1 MNNFQFNNPTR
12 IIFGRGEIK
21 RLSKEIPL
29 NSKVLIVY
37 GGGSIK
43 KTGIFDSIIAELK
56 DYSCGEFGGIE
67 PNPTYE
73 FLMNAVDLIKREG
86 YNYLLAAG
94 GGSVIDATKF
104 IAASALYDKGD
115 PWGLLTDNKAVK
127 KALPFAV
134 VLTLPASGSE
144 MNSGAVITRK
154 SIETKLPF
162 FGPALAPQFSILDPV
177 YTYTLPDRQ
186 IANGVID
193 SFMHIMEQYMTY
205 PVNSRVQ
212 DGFSETLLNIL
223 IEEGPKAIEEKE
235 NYDIRANIM
244 WTATLAYNGLI
255 GAGVPQ
261 DWSTHMIGHE
271 ITAIYGIDHAETL
284 AILFPSMLEIMKND
298 KKEKLLQYGN
308 KIWNVDTS
316 LSEDE
321 QISQAI
327 THTKKFFQKM
337 GLKTRL
343 SEHGLGE
350 EAIERIIKSLEEHGM
365 KKLGEK
371 GAVTPDVVREVL
383 RKSL

>member
-12 IIFGRGEIK
+12 IIFGNGEIK
-21 RLSKEIPL
+21 RLSKEIPA
-29 NSKVLIVY
+29 NSKVLIIY

-43 KTGIFDSIIAELK
+43 KTGIFNSIIAELK
-56 DYSCGEFGGIE
+56 DFTSGEFGGIE

-94 GGSVIDATKF
+94 GGSVIDAAKF
-104 IAASALYDKGD
+104 IAAAVLYDKED
-115 PWGLLTDNKAVK
+115 PWGLLTDNRAVK
-127 KALPFAV
+127 KALPFGV

-154 SIETKLPF
+154 SLETKLPF
-162 FGPALAPQFSILDPV
+162 FGPALFPQFSILDPV

-186 IANGVID
+186 IANGVVD

-212 DGFSETLLNIL
+212 DGFSETLLSIL
-223 IEEGPKAIEEKE
+223 VEEGPKAMKKKEEY
-235 NYDIRANIM
+235 NTRANIM
-244 WTATLAYNGLI
+244 WAATLAYNGLI
-255 GAGVPQ
+255 GVGVPQ

-284 AILFPSMLEIMKND
+284 AIVFPSMLELMKND
-298 KKEKLLQYGN
+298 KREKLLQYG
-308 KIWNVDTS
+308 KRIWNINQS
-316 LSEDE
+316 LTEDE
-321 QISQAI
+321 QISGAI
-327 THTKKFFQKM
+327 AHTKKFFQVM
-337 GLKTRL
+337 GLKTSF

-350 EAIERIIKSLEEHGM
+350 EAIERIVKSLEEHGM
-365 KKLGEK
+365 KKLGEN
-371 GAVTPDVVREVL
+371 GTVTPDVVREVL
-383 RKSL
+383 RMSL